1 MIDALHL
8 PVPPEDPPAG
18 PSLELDA
25 QFGEME
31 RAAQGKPESQYGKTV
46 ELATEPDWKETAR
59 LARLLSERS
68 RDLRVLGR
76 LAMADLHLDGL
87 PAFAAVVK
95 TIREHLETMWP
106 QLHPQLD
113 PEDDNDPL
121 QRSNAL
127 LMLQD
132 PARVLKLLRDLPLA
146 SAVREGV
153 VTWRDLA
160 ALNGALEPEAG
171 RERLTDAVVRGRFAG
186 TDRAA
191 LARLSDG
198 VESLLL
204 DVPGIVAA
212 FDTAGA
218 AGGGPDL
225 TDLVKLI
232 KEFRRDLKRYEPPA
246 ADDAPADDSASPA
259 AEEGASPEVGPGQ
272 HGARASRAMAFR
284 SIPLVASREDAVHA
298 LGLASAYFAANEP
311 SSPAP
316 LLIDRVI
323 RLAGLPFMDILRDM
337 APDGLQQAQVIVGP
351 LKQE

>member
-8 PVPPEDPPAG
+8 PVPSKDAPAG

-25 QFGEME
+25 EFGEME
-31 RAAQGKPESQYGKTV
+31 RAAQGKPESQYGKV
-46 ELATEPDWKETAR
+46 IEAATGPDWKETAR
-59 LARLLSERS
+59 LARLLSELS
-68 RDLRVLGR
+68 RDLRILGC
-76 LAMADLHLDGL
+76 LAMADLHLNGL

-132 PARVLKLLRDLPLA
+132 PARVLRALRDLPLA
-146 SAVREGV
+146 SAARDGT

-160 ALNGALEPEAG
+160 VLNGTLEAEEG

-186 TDRAA
+186 TDRVA
-191 LARLSDG
+191 LTQLSDG
-198 VESLLL
+198 VDSLLL
-204 DVPGIVAA
+204 DLPGIVAA

-218 AGGGPDL
+218 AGGGPDF
-225 TDLVKLI
+225 TDISKLVKEL
-232 KEFRRDLKRYEPPA
+232 RRDLKRYEPPVE
-246 ADDAPADDSASPA
+246 DDALVEGEAESPADGLAVMDTL
-259 AEEGASPEVGPGQ
+259 PGQ
-272 HGARASRAMAFR
+272 HGARVSRAAPFK
-284 SIPLVASREDAVHA
+284 SIALVTTRDDAVHA
-298 LGLASAYFAANEP
+298 LGLASAYFVANEP
-311 SSPAP
+311 SNPAP
-316 LLIDRVI
+316 LLIERVI

-351 LKQE
+351 HKEA